1 MRRPFF
7 LIVAF
12 ITVFACSASGQK
24 TTAFNRIDSTHAF
37 KDITFGSN
45 YSDIKTKLG
54 LVKYSFNPDGQY
66 SITEKTYLTI
76 GHLDVAYAAAFFS
89 KDNFYSVRLF
99 FDAAATGA
107 TYDKVLKYFTAWFG
121 KPEKA
126 EGAQVWFGRT
136 MIFSLKNVKGN
147 GVMDIQSKI
156 IAFPGS

>member
-1 MRRPFF
+1 MLRYF
-7 LIVAF
+7 LLLV
-12 ITVFACSASGQK
+12 TFAVVLTSSTSGQK

-37 KDITFGSN
+37 KDITFGSH
-45 YSDIKTKLG
+45 YEAIKTKLG

-76 GHLDVAYAAAFFS
+76 GHLTAGYAAVFFS
-89 KDNFYSVRLF
+89 KDNFYSIRLF

-136 MIFSLKNVKGN
+136 MIFSLRNVKGN
-147 GVMDIQSKI
+147 AVMDIQSKI